1 MACGQELSRIA
12 SVRDTAS
19 EGIIVKAQP
28 IIRPCVFL
36 NGDDRT
42 QNLSGEPD
50 FVYRT
55 NCEHDDIPSPT
66 SLMHEFRSKESVLG
80 PHNVWMFLPTI
91 SSAQ

>member
-1 MACGQELSRIA
+1 MACGQEFSRIA
-12 SVRDTAS
+12 SFRVTAS
-19 EGIIVKAQP
+19 EGDIVRAQP

-36 NGDDRT
+36 NGDVRT
-42 QNLSGEPD
+42 QIFIGEPD

-80 PHNVWMFLPTI
+80 PHNVWIFLPTI